1 MGNKINN
8 MYNAAHVFVNT
19 RLFCILSRFLQD
31 SRDFISDTEKSDTEK
46 KEVVDFLV
54 EKETIET
61 LDPVRL
67 DQIYKAYFPN
77 ENSLQEFK
85 NALEYEIEL
94 LDKNMDYYTYEVKDI
109 NSK

>member
-1 MGNKINN
+1 MGNKINH
-8 MYNAAHVFVNT
+8 MYNVFVNT
-19 RLFCILSRFLQD
+19 RFFRILSRTRRFLED

-46 KEVVDFLV
+46 KEVLI

-61 LDPVRL
+61 LGQDRL

-85 NALEYEIEL
+85 NALEHEIEL
-94 LDKNMDYYTYEVKDI
+94 LDKNIDYYTYNVNDI
-109 NSK
+109 DTKS